1 MKNFSLHRF
10 YVLILLTSMLAA
22 TAVAQQQ
29 MQFSKSLL
37 SESGGMTA
45 DDDSLK
51 NSAVNMSEQRGGLQ
65 HILYSLV
72 LPGLGELA
80 MGNAKMAKVFFGSEA
95 VLLLSLWGAESYI
108 DILQNDLEAFA
119 ALNAGVYAKNKNDQ
133 YWVDVGTAMS
143 LAEFN
148 HRKLL
153 ERDLEALYPETPEY
167 QWQWETNEERVQY
180 VEKRFSRLDWR
191 RRANWIVGG
200 LVLNRLVSAIDVVRL
215 LRKQS
220 GQNAERQSVIYMDY
234 QNNYAG
240 AELYRINLGIM
251 F

>member
-1 MKNFSLHRF
+1 MNNTPLHKF
-10 YVLILLTSMLAA
+10 LVSMLFTSMFIVAA
-22 TAVAQQQ
+22 IAQQP
-29 MQFSKSLL
+29 MQFSRSLL
-37 SESGGMTA
+37 LSSNVPTVEGSPESKEVDNTR
-45 DDDSLK
+45 
-51 NSAVNMSEQRGGLQ
+51 QRGGVQ
-65 HILYSLV
+65 HIFYSLV

-80 MGNAKMAKVFFGSEA
+80 MGNIKMSKVFFGSEA
-95 VLLLSLWGAESYI
+95 VLLLSLWGTESYI
-108 DILQNDLEAFA
+108 GILQNDLEAFA
-119 ALNAGVYAKNKNDQ
+119 ALNAGVYAKNKDDQ

-167 QWQWETNEERVQY
+167 QWQWETNDQRVQY
-180 VEKRFSRLDWR
+180 VEKRFTRLDWR

-200 LVLNRLVSAIDVVRL
+200 LVLNRIVSAIDVVRL
-215 LRKQS
+215 LRKQNS
-220 GQNAERQSVIYMDY
+220 QNADRQSVIYMDY
-234 QNNYAG
+234 QKNIAG

>member
-1 MKNFSLHRF
+1 M
-10 YVLILLTSMLAA
+10 LTL
-22 TAVAQQQ
+22 TAVAQHQ
-29 MQFSKSLL
+29 MPFSKSLL
-37 SESGGMTA
+37 SNSGVA
-45 DDDSLK
+45 AAAEDSLV
-51 NSAVNMSEQRGGLQ
+51 SASGNMSEQRGGVQ

-80 MGNAKMAKVFFGSEA
+80 MGNVKMAKVFFGSEA
-95 VLLLSLWGAESYI
+95 VLLLSLWGTESYI
-108 DILQNDLEAFA
+108 GILQSDLEAFA
-119 ALNAGVYAKNKNDQ
+119 ALNAGVYAKNKSDQ

-167 QWQWETNEERVQY
+167 QWQWETNDQRVQY
-180 VEKRFSRLDWR
+180 VEKRFTRLDWR